1 MGANLITLDEF
12 KASEKV
18 ESLKNDDRINSLIT
32 SASQLVKTY
41 CGNTFVDFY
50 TVDRVEAFSLEHDT
64 RSVQTTEH
72 PLVSVTKVEQRA
84 SYSSAYVE
92 LTEAAFEFYIDFE
105 TDTILRTSES
115 TYGYWAQGPAGVQV
129 TYKAGYDMNAI
140 PEDLKLA
147 LIDII
152 NYYRNDEYKIRR
164 TIGGSSMENNPTST
178 QWRNIGF
185 PDHIKRVLDL
195 YKQIHV

>member
-41 CGNTFVDFY
+41 CANSFVDFFS
-50 TVDRVEAFSLEHDT
+50 TDKVETFSLLYDT
-64 RSVQTTEH
+64 SSVQVTESPLRSVS
-72 PLVSVTKVEQRA
+72 LVTHRS
-84 SYSSAYVE
+84 SYAADIVE
-92 LTEAAFEFYIDFE
+92 LTEAAYEIYIDYD
-105 TDTILRTSES
+105 TDSIMRT
-115 TYGYWAQGPAGVQV
+115 TTNGYAYWPVGPGGVNI
-129 TYKAGYDMNAI
+129 TYKAGYDLLEV
-140 PEDLKLA
+140 PSDLKLA
-147 LIDII
+147 VIDII

-164 TIGGSSMENNPTST
+164 TIGGSSMENSPTST
-178 QWRNIGF
+178 QWRNVGF